1 MRALKASILF
11 LNGSNFDFLIL
22 PLGVGCR
29 GHYPTHCIRVLKA
42 IPSCIL
48 FVVGICGI
56 RPFVTEA
63 FCGFT

>member
-42 IPSCIL
+42 SLL
-48 FVVGICGI
+48 FQMGPIFHFLI
-56 RPFVTEA
+56 
-63 FCGFT
+63 